1 MLVRRVSS
9 ELEASVSK
17 DVEAPDA
24 ISFSAFRTH
33 CRQLARDVAA
43 TGQVLHVSR
52 GGRPF
57 IEVRPAVSPQ
67 STLTARAVTSTTSS
81 SDEPA
86 WIIIKPFAQC
96 DSGITSVAEN
106 AVPFE
111 NEK

>member
-1 MLVRRVSS
+1 M
-9 ELEASVSK
+9 A
-17 DVEAPDA
+17 
-24 ISFSAFRTH
+24 
-33 CRQLARDVAA
+33 
-43 TGQVLHVSR
+43 
-52 GGRPF
+52 
-57 IEVRPAVSPQ
+57 SPQ

-86 WIIIKPFAQC
+86 CTIIRDLAQC